1 MDMKIYENMFKR
13 VLTEADIPGGQV
25 NVTPPAAPE
34 VATPSDT
41 DVWSKMNPK
50 IKEKGLEGQFNV
62 EGIPEE
68 TINQYTEKID
78 QWKAEF
84 TKMSTTLEQVYDFAT
99 ETAQKP
105 GADSIFA
112 ETGRLVEE
120 LLTGIGTLEGK
131 MKFLAKKIMVAIDK
145 DNKKQRG

>member
-1 MDMKIYENMFKR
+1 MDMKFYENMFKQII
-13 VLTEADIPGGQV
+13 TEADIP
-25 NVTPPAAPE
+25 TSAAPINP
-34 VATPSDT
+34 TPAEQLTPNDA
-41 DVWSKMNPK
+41 DVWASSNPK
-50 IKEKGLEGQFNV
+50 IKEKGLEGQFDV

-68 TINQYTEKID
+68 TINQYTEKINV
-78 QWKAEF
+78 WKAEF
-84 TKMSTTLEQVYDFAT
+84 AKMSQTLEQIYDFAT

-131 MKFLAKKIMVAIDK
+131 MKFLSKKIMVAIDK
-145 DNKKQRG
+145 DNKKQRGI